1 MTSGAG
7 INRNAG
13 TAKRINRQLALYTKA
28 TAAGDSDQKPVGL
41 VKLNNPRAT
50 RDDDR
55 AFDGLHLNARGYRV
69 FGKALY
75 EIVGPIMVAE
85 EWKIWKARLSRGLTE
100 GATSGIRVSA
110 AAAPGPDNITGPK
123 SDASKKAD

>member
-28 TAAGDSDQKPVGL
+28 TTATDSGQKPVGL

-50 RDDDR
+50 RDDGR
-55 AFDGLHLNARGYRV
+55 AFDGLHMNARGYRV

-85 EWKIWKARLSRGLTE
+85 EWKIWKGRLCGGLTE
-100 GATSGIRVSA
+100 GATSGVRVSTSA
-110 AAAPGPDNITGPK
+110 SASPGPVKK

>member
-28 TAAGDSDQKPVGL
+28 TATGDNGQKPVGL

-50 RDDDR
+50 RDDGR

-75 EIVGPIMVAE
+75 ETVGPIMVAE
-85 EWKIWKARLSRGLTE
+85 EWKIWKGRLRGGLTE
-100 GATSGIRVSA
+100 GATSGGRVSA
-110 AAAPGPDNITGPK
+110 SAASSTGPDKK
-123 SDASKKAD
+123 SDASKKKD